1 MECDTVPSVSDDPPS
16 EKLLLEKLD
25 NDKKNVA
32 GSPECN
38 KENVNSDDGVE
49 EDKKDQPSKQIDPP
63 KPKLKSPFTG
73 VNTKQKKPLTPGSRG
88 AMILNLSRRVS
99 LDQGNDTTH
108 VSPRVPVS
116 SQTRVPVSSQTRVPV
131 SSQTRVQAVAVSPM
145 RPWAKYAPS
154 PSHAS
159 PSAGILKR
167 SADDLDSP
175 NDVRFSL

>member
-16 EKLLLEKLD
+16 EKLLLDKLD
-25 NDKKNVA
+25 NDKKNIA

-63 KPKLKSPFTG
+63 KPKLKSPFTA

-108 VSPRVPVS
+108 VSP
-116 SQTRVPVSSQTRVPV
+116 RVPV

>member
-16 EKLLLEKLD
+16 EKLLLDKLD
-25 NDKKNVA
+25 NDKKNAA

-63 KPKLKSPFTG
+63 MPKLKSPFTG

-108 VSPRVPVS
+108 VSPRVPM
-116 SQTRVPVSSQTRVPV
+116 SSQTRVPV

>member
-16 EKLLLEKLD
+16 EKLLLDKLD

-38 KENVNSDDGVE
+38 KENVNSDDAVE

-63 KPKLKSPFTG
+63 KPKLKSPFTC

-108 VSPRVPVS
+108 VSP
-116 SQTRVPVSSQTRVPV
+116 RVPV

>member
-25 NDKKNVA
+25 NDKKNAA

-73 VNTKQKKPLTPGSRG
+73 VATKQKKPLTPGSRG

-108 VSPRVPVS
+108 VSP
-116 SQTRVPVSSQTRVPV
+116 RVPVSSQTRVPV

>member
-1 MECDTVPSVSDDPPS
+1 MECDTVPSVSNDPPS
-16 EKLLLEKLD
+16 EKLLLDKLD

-73 VNTKQKKPLTPGSRG
+73 VNTKHKKPLTPGSRG

-108 VSPRVPVS
+108 VSPRVPM
-116 SQTRVPVSSQTRVPV
+116 SSQTRVPV

>member
-16 EKLLLEKLD
+16 EKLLLDKLD

-38 KENVNSDDGVE
+38 KENVNSDDAVE

-116 SQTRVPVSSQTRVPV
+116 SQTRVPM

>member
-16 EKLLLEKLD
+16 EKLLLDKLV
-25 NDKKNVA
+25 NDKKNAA

-116 SQTRVPVSSQTRVPV
+116 SQTRVPVSSQTRV
-131 SSQTRVQAVAVSPM
+131 QAVAVSPM

>member
-25 NDKKNVA
+25 NDKKNIA

-38 KENVNSDDGVE
+38 KENVNSDDAVE

-116 SQTRVPVSSQTRVPV
+116 SQTRVPVSSQTRV
-131 SSQTRVQAVAVSPM
+131 QAVAVSPM

>member
-38 KENVNSDDGVE
+38 KENVNSDDAVE

-116 SQTRVPVSSQTRVPV
+116 SQTRVPVSSQTRV
-131 SSQTRVQAVAVSPM
+131 QAVAVSPM

-175 NDVRFSL
+175 NDVRFPV